1 MRFVHD
7 FEKERKRMKSKLI
20 FGLFAMTLILAF
32 ASASFAQINVQIFSS
47 ASTNE
52 PINKRTTQTADPTS
66 SGAGVTVSGSV
77 IANAELTTTT
87 ITLSYGAPITSTC
100 ALAAGGGVANACTQA
115 AVPVNDPIRIVA
127 ATGLFANVNI
137 VTIRYSTGQ
146 MDITI
151 PECKDNGSEASVNG
165 SGNCK
170 SSTPS
175 GSFRIIGVR
184 NDVNGKTAPMT
195 VSANLSNNGNNYIL
209 TTNSGNTISALTA
222 PIAPL
227 SAATTTATVFTNGT
241 IVGAG
246 TATVKL
252 TEGFMQAWRFN
263 GGPNVTANGNSGG
276 NANTAGLTTPNGDQ
290 ILLTVAGRT
299 TGQSLT
305 IATPAASAGSGL
317 TFGGGFPLTFTP
329 TVTTQSLIVTANDFN
344 KLASVTLTFTVA
356 GVCAT
361 PVPAATW
368 TLTAQMGPVCAA
380 ALDANSVPTAANG
393 YPCYANSNAI
403 GPLTLVNVIPAQ
415 TTMLIPYATV
425 GGGYDTGI
433 AIANTTSDPFGTA
446 TGGAIAQSGNIT
458 LTFFPQLPAGG
469 AGTPSTLTTSA
480 TIQKPTGLTAAD
492 GTLAAGGS
500 WTTLLS
506 GLLPLATPPITG
518 SFNGYIFVQT
528 NFLDAHG
535 VFYPTNAFSGGTFTA
550 GSEIL
555 VLPQPIS
562 TPRTGTEALNN

>member
-1 MRFVHD
+1 
-7 FEKERKRMKSKLI
+7 MKSKLI

-47 ASTNE
+47 ASPNE
-52 PINKRTTQTADPTS
+52 PINKRTAQTADPTS

-87 ITLSYGAPITSTC
+87 ITLTFGAPITAAC
-100 ALAAGGGVANACTQA
+100 GPALNASCPTSAQA
-115 AVPVNDPIRIVA
+115 AVPTLDPLRIVA
-127 ATGLFANVNI
+127 STGLFAGVSI
-137 VTIRYSTGQ
+137 LTVRYAAGAI
-146 MDITI
+146 DLVL
-151 PECKDNGSEASVNG
+151 PECKNNGAEASVDG

-175 GSFRIIGVR
+175 GSFRVIGVR
-184 NDVNGKTAPMT
+184 VDVNGKSAPMT
-195 VSANLSNNGNNYIL
+195 VTASLNNNGNNYIL
-209 TTNSGNTISALTA
+209 TTSSGNTISALTSPLA
-222 PIAPL
+222 PVA
-227 SAATTTATVFTNGT
+227 AATTTATVFTNGT

-246 TATVKL
+246 TASIKL
-252 TEGFMQAWRFN
+252 TEGFTSAWRSAI
-263 GGPNVTANGNSGG
+263 GPTGTGSGG
-276 NANTAGLTTPNGDQ
+276 NATTTGTSTPNNDQ
-290 ILLTVAGRT
+290 ILLTVAGLA

-305 IATPAASAGSGL
+305 IATPTGLSTGL
-317 TFGGGFPLTFTP
+317 TVAPVGAGTFPLTFTS
-329 TVTTQSLIVTANDFN
+329 TTTTQQISITAADLT
-344 KLASVTLTFTVA
+344 KTDSMTLTFTVGA
-356 GVCAT
+356 VGAT
-361 PVPAATW
+361 PAAATW
-368 TLTAQMGPVCAA
+368 TVTAQMGPVCAS
-380 ALDANSVPTAANG
+380 ALDANGVATAANG
-393 YPCYANSNAI
+393 YPCFANANSI
-403 GPLTLVNVIPAQ
+403 GPLTLVNIIPAQ
-415 TTMLIPYATV
+415 TTLLIPYATV

-433 AIANTTSDPFGTA
+433 AIANTTADPFGTA
-446 TGGAIAQSGNIT
+446 TGGAIAQSGTIT
-458 LTFFPQLPAGG
+458 LTLFPQLATGG
-469 AGTPSTLTTSA
+469 AGPSSTLTTSA

-550 GSEIL
+550 GSLML

-562 TPRTGTEALNN
+562 TPRTGTELLNN